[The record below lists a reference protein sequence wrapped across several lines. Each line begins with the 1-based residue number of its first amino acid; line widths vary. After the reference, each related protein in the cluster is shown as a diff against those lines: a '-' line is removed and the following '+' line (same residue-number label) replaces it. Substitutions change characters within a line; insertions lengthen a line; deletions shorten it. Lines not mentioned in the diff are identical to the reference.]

1 MSSPWFLSVDGIDGA
16 GKSTQLDLLTPWL
29 RKQGLDVVTCRDP
42 GSTALGESVRKI
54 LLDRGDVE
62 IHRLSEM
69 LLYMA
74 ARAQLVEEV
83 IRPALEAGKTVLSDR
98 FVLANIAYQGYGGK
112 LDIEEVRKVSRVA
125 TGQLLPDLTITLD
138 LDVET
143 MASRLTGPTDYMERQ
158 GAEFFHRVRQGFLTE
173 SAKDPD
179 RLFVVDASRS
189 VEEIHKTICEIVA
202 SKLQLSGPSS

>member
-16 GKSTQLDLLTPWL
+16 GKSTQLDLLTQWL

-112 LDIEEVRKVSRVA
+112 LDIEEVRKVSWVA
-125 TGQLLPDLTITLD
+125 TGQLLPDLTIVLD

-143 MASRLTGPTDYMERQ
+143 MASRLTGPADYMERQ
-158 GAEFFHRVRQGFLTE
+158 GAEFFNRVRQGFLTE

-189 VEEIHKTICEIVA
+189 VEEIHATICEIVA